1 MQDVSLI
8 NFSFWIIIKILLLV
22 VLALYI
28 IFSFVI
34 TRQVKIMTDTLVLG
48 FEEVAKL
55 LALLN
60 LVFAII
66 VFVSALTIL

>member
-1 MQDVSLI
+1 MQNIELI
-8 NFSFWIIIKILLLV
+8 NFSFWIVIKIMILIALG
-22 VLALYI
+22 LYI

-48 FEEVAKL
+48 FEGMAKL

-60 LVFAII
+60 LVFAVI
-66 VFVSALTIL
+66 VFVAALTVL

>member
-1 MQDVSLI
+1 MENINLI
-8 NFSFWIIIKILLLV
+8 NFSFWIIIKILFLIALG
-22 VLALYI
+22 LYI

-48 FEEVAKL
+48 FEGMAKL

-66 VFVSALTIL
+66 VFIAALTVL